1 MFYLYIVLCICY
13 KNISNVNLPK
23 TNNSYSDYTD
33 LFFTEQLLTELL
45 WTVYKGYLN
54 FRLIS

>member
-1 MFYLYIVLCICY
+1 MFCLYIVSCICY

-33 LFFTEQLLTELL
+33 LFFTEQLLT
-45 WTVYKGYLN
+45 
-54 FRLIS
+54 